1 MRGEKNQVVGD
12 NELEVLGFHVG
23 VTMLTANAALFH
35 VTDIGARRCDRDPLG
50 QSRSTSSRGA
60 GAAAAPP
67 DVRRRPQKITL
78 GECELVGRI
87 WSPGIATSWT
97 QDK

>member
-1 MRGEKNQVVGD
+1 MTHRMRGEKSQVVGD

-23 VTMLTANAALFH
+23 VTMLTPANAALFH

-78 GECELVGRI
+78 GECELVGYLLDSR
-87 WSPGIATSWT
+87 
-97 QDK
+97 